1 MIDKDEIREI
11 ILGVASEIFARYGF
25 NKTTMDDIARG
36 MGKGKS
42 SIYYYFKNK
51 EDIFREVVEKEV
63 VKMKTRT
70 RLAMEKESDP
80 REKLRVYI
88 QVRMQGFENFLNLY
102 AVLKTEFLSHFDFV
116 EQIRQKYDK
125 EETSIIKGILD
136 EGIKAKMFIIEDTY
150 LTALAIFTAMKGME
164 IPLFTANHSKDQDD
178 IRFDKLMDVLFYG
191 IMKR

>member
-1 MIDKDEIREI
+1 LIDKDEIREI